1 MKFYFFIIDFSHIF
15 SYLFVIKNMMKTQ
28 NLQTSQNESE
38 PSDDYPAGTTAQT
51 TPSETKLK
59 NFIDE
64 NFNGTT
70 IEEWNDWKWQIKNSI
85 TKTET
90 LISVLG
96 KKKNGTIID
105 MPENHLP
112 FRVTPY
118 FAYLLDTLPSDH
130 PLYRTIIPTV
140 NELNKINEE
149 MSDPL
154 DEQKSS
160 PVPNI
165 VHRYPDRVLFLVTGF
180 CSAYCRYCTR
190 THMVATR
197 TSMNVSTKEW
207 EDGFKYIES
216 HPEIRDVIVSGGDP
230 LTLKDEQIEYILKR
244 LRAIEHVEMIRIGTK
259 VPVVLPMRIT
269 PELMNIIKKYH
280 PVYMSIHFTHPDE
293 LTEET
298 QKACNMIADAGIPM
312 GSQSVLLKGINDNVD
327 TFRELYR
334 RLLKVRVKPYYIYSC
349 DKIPGSNHFQTT
361 IDKGLEII
369 DGLRG
374 HMSGYACPQFVVD
387 TSKGKIS
394 LLPNFVKS
402 IMTTGNQKEYIFRN
416 YADEEYKYIDIM
428 G

>member
-1 MKFYFFIIDFSHIF
+1 
-15 SYLFVIKNMMKTQ
+15 MMKTQ
-28 NLQTSQNESE
+28 NTQTSQTVSE
-38 PSDDYPAGTTAQT
+38 PSDEEPAGKTAISL
-51 TPSETKLK
+51 PSENKLK
-59 NFIDE
+59 KFIDE
-64 NFNGTT
+64 NYNGTSL
-70 IEEWNDWKWQIKNSI
+70 EEWNDWKWQIKNSI
-85 TKTET
+85 TKTER
-90 LISVLG
+90 LIQVLG

-130 PLYRTIIPTV
+130 PLYRTIIPTI
-140 NELNKINEE
+140 NELNIMEDETLDPLNEE
-149 MSDPL
+149 GL
-154 DEQKSS
+154 S

-180 CSAYCRYCTR
+180 CSSYCRYCTR

-207 EDGFKYIES
+207 EDGFEYIQN

-230 LTLKDEQIEYILKR
+230 LTLSDDKIEYILSR

-259 VPVVLPMRIT
+259 VPAVLPMRIT
-269 PELMNIIKKYH
+269 PELMNILKKYH
-280 PVYMSIHFTHPDE
+280 PLYMSIHFTHPDE
-293 LTEET
+293 ISPET
-298 QKACNMIADAGIPM
+298 QKACNMLADAGIPL

-327 TFRELYR
+327 TFRELYK
-334 RLLKVRVKPYYIYSC
+334 RLLRVRVKPYYIYSC
-349 DKIPGSNHFQTT
+349 DKIPGSKHFQTT

-387 TSKGKIS
+387 TAKGKIS

-402 IMTTGNQKEYIFRN
+402 IVEENNKKIYTFRN
-416 YADEEYKYIDIM
+416 YAHEEYQHVEA
-428 G
+428 